1 MHRVNNISKL
11 ESKIRHYKDIEISD
25 INNEQITNIN
35 KIKID
40 KRKSSVVRI
49 LDFLRYV
56 ENPYM
61 IKVNETIVKIQF
73 SNKQIKAEECIN
85 QLFYNLYLKH

>member
-11 ESKIRHYKDIEISD
+11 ESKIRHYKDIEIND
-25 INNEQITNIN
+25 ISNEQITNIN

-85 QLFYNLYLKH
+85 QVFYNLYLK

>member
-1 MHRVNNISKL
+1 MHRVNNIAKL
-11 ESKIRHYKDIEISD
+11 ENKIKYYKDIEID
-25 INNEQITNIN
+25 NINNEQIINID
-35 KIKID
+35 KIKIN
-40 KRKSSVVRI
+40 KKKSSVVRI

-61 IKVNETIVKIQF
+61 IRVNETIVKMQF

>member
-11 ESKIRHYKDIEISD
+11 ESKIRHYKDIEIND
-25 INNEQITNIN
+25 ISNEQITNIN